1 MNDKK
6 IITVFGATGAQ
17 GNGLAK
23 AILSDRNSEFSV
35 RAVTRDPQSDKA
47 RELAV
52 LGAEI
57 VRADIDEPET
67 IGKALEGAYGAFFVT
82 FFWAHYSPEKENE
95 EARHFAEAAR
105 KAGLKHIIWSTLED
119 TRKWVPLDDDRMPT
133 LNGKYK
139 VPHFDGKGAADH
151 YFSDAGLPVTY
162 LLTSFYW
169 DNFIHFGMGPQHGN
183 DGKYHIAFPMD
194 NAKLPGISAD
204 DIGKCAYGIFKKG
217 TSLVG
222 KTVGIAGEHLQ
233 GAEMAAKMS
242 KALGV
247 EVVFDPISPESYRGL
262 GFPGADDLGN
272 MFQFKRDFESDF
284 RKPRN
289 IEYAK
294 ELNPQLKSFDE
305 WLAANGSAIPLN

>member
-1 MNDKK
+1 M
-6 IITVFGATGAQ
+6 
-17 GNGLAK
+17 
-23 AILSDRNSEFSV
+23 
-35 RAVTRDPQSDKA
+35 
-47 RELAV
+47 
-52 LGAEI
+52 
-57 VRADIDEPET
+57 
-67 IGKALEGAYGAFFVT
+67 
-82 FFWAHYSPEKENE
+82 
-95 EARHFAEAAR
+95 
-105 KAGLKHIIWSTLED
+105 
-119 TRKWVPLDDDRMPT
+119 
-133 LNGKYK
+133 
-139 VPHFDGKGAADH
+139 
-151 YFSDAGLPVTY
+151 
-162 LLTSFYW
+162 LLSFYW

-233 GAEMAAKMS
+233 GTEMAEKMS

-247 EVVFDPISPESYRGL
+247 EVVFDKITPEKYRGL

-272 MFQFKRDFESDF
+272 MFQFKRDFETDF

-305 WLAANGSAIPLN
+305 WLAAYGSSIPLN